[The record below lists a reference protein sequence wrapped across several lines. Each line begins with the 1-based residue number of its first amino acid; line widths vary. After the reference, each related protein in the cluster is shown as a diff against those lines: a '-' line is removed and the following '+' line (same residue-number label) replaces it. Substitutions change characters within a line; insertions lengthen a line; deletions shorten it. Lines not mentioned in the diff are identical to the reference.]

1 MHYQTEVEKRSGR
14 QVLAGQRLA
23 FIGSGVMAEAMLAG
37 ALEKRLVEAGQII
50 ASHPRNKR
58 ADELASRHGIQTTT
72 SNLEAAQ
79 FADIVILCVKPQR
92 LKAIFHE
99 LGGKIRPDQLLVSIV
114 AGATSAA
121 LAERLNHPAV
131 VRAMPNTPAQIGQ
144 GITVWSSTES
154 VSERQKEQVQAL
166 LSALGEEMWF
176 EEERFVD
183 MATAISGTGPAYVF
197 LVMEALIDAAVHL
210 GFSRQDA
217 RELVTKT
224 LLGSVLFAEESQ
236 KHPAELRNMVT
247 SPNGTS
253 AEALYQLEKG
263 AVRTVFSKAVY
274 AAYQKT
280 SVLSEMINKQ
290 S

>member
-1 MHYQTEVEKRSGR
+1 MGYRNDEAQRSGR
-14 QVLAGQRLA
+14 EALSGQRLA
-23 FIGSGVMAEAMLAG
+23 FIGGGVMAEAMIAG
-37 ALEKRLVEAGQII
+37 ALEKRLVESSQIF
-50 ASHPRNKR
+50 ASHPRSKR
-58 ADELASRHGIQTTT
+58 ADELMARHGIQTTT
-72 SNLEAAQ
+72 SNVDAARA
-79 FADIVILCVKPQR
+79 ADIVILCVKPQR
-92 LKAIFHE
+92 LKPIFNE
-99 LGGKIRPDQLLVSIV
+99 LVGKIRPEQLLVSIV

-121 LAERLNHPAV
+121 ISSRLDHPAV

-144 GITVWSSTES
+144 GITVWSSTET
-154 VSERQKEQVQAL
+154 VTEAQKQQVRAL
-166 LSALGEEMWF
+166 LSALGDEMWF

-197 LVMEALIDAAVHL
+197 MVMEALIDAAVHL

-217 RELVTKT
+217 RQLVIKT
-224 LLGSVLFAEESQ
+224 LLGSVLFAQESE

-263 AVRTVFSKAVY
+263 GVRTVFSKAVY

-280 SVLSEMINKQ
+280 SVLSEMINKG
-290 S
+290 

>member
-1 MHYQTEVEKRSGR
+1 MGYRNDEAQRSGR
-14 QVLAGQRLA
+14 EALSGQRLA
-23 FIGSGVMAEAMLAG
+23 FIGGGVMAEAMIAG
-37 ALEKRLVEAGQII
+37 ALEKRLVESSQIF
-50 ASHPRNKR
+50 ASHPRSKR
-58 ADELASRHGIQTTT
+58 ADELMARHGIQTTT
-72 SNLEAAQ
+72 SNVDAARA
-79 FADIVILCVKPQR
+79 ADIVILCVKPQR
-92 LKAIFHE
+92 LKPIFNE
-99 LGGKIRPDQLLVSIV
+99 LVGKIRPEQLLVSIV

-121 LAERLNHPAV
+121 ISSRLVHPAV

-144 GITVWSSTES
+144 GITVWSSTET
-154 VSERQKEQVQAL
+154 VTEAQKQQVRAL
-166 LSALGEEMWF
+166 LSALGDEMWF

-197 LVMEALIDAAVHL
+197 MVMEALIDAAVHL

-217 RELVTKT
+217 RQLVIKT
-224 LLGSVLFAEESQ
+224 LLGSVLFAQESE

-263 AVRTVFSKAVY
+263 GVRTVFSKAVY

-280 SVLSEMINKQ
+280 SVLSEMINKG
-290 S
+290 